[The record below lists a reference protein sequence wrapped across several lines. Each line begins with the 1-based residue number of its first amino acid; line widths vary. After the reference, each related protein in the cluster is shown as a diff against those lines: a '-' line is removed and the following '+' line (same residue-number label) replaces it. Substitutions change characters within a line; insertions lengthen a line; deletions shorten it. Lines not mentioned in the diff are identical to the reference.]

1 MPFNLLLNSS
11 NVINTDNTNFEYVFA
26 NGSFTIEEG
35 SEICVSQ
42 IVMPYSFFNLNKG
55 LYNNTTFS
63 FSLRFGATTTQ
74 YDITIP
80 DGFYTTTDINNYLEQ
95 YFITNAMYCTDTAT
109 GNNVYF
115 IYLYSNATYYANQ
128 FIVSPIIPLNTAGYT
143 FPTSYINSSTSVY
156 GYTPY
161 IIFNTGGLGSILGF
175 NNGTYPTTQSLTTQ
189 LNFISNTTPNAT
201 PINSIVIRTN
211 LCNNDCA
218 SPSDILDT
226 FSLTNSTFGA
236 NITYTPSYEKWINCS
251 YGTFN
256 SFFVYFQDQNLNRIQ
271 SNDPN
276 VLISLLL
283 RQGTTARERA
293 LVRYEDKLLMKEKT
307 NITPIDFKDEHPP
320 NFLST

>member
-11 NVINTDNTNFEYVFA
+11 NVINTDNTNFEYNFT
-26 NGSFTIEEG
+26 NGSFVIEEG
-35 SEICVSQ
+35 AEICISQ

-55 LYNNTTFS
+55 LYNNTTFQ
-63 FSLRFGATTTQ
+63 FSLTFGVTTTQ
-74 YDITIP
+74 YDVVIP
-80 DGFYTTTDINNYLEQ
+80 NGFYTTTDINNYLEQ
-95 YFITNAMYCTDTAT
+95 YFITNGMYCTNTTT
-109 GNNVYF
+109 GNYVFF
-115 IYLYSNATYYANQ
+115 IYLYTNATYYANQ

-143 FPTSYINSSTSVY
+143 FPSGYINPSTTTY

-161 IIFNTGGLGSILGF
+161 IIFNDGGLGSILGF
-175 NNGTYPTTQSLTTQ
+175 TNGTYPTTQSLTSQ

-201 PINSIVIRTN
+201 PINSIVVRTN

-218 SPSDILDT
+218 TPSDILDT
-226 FSLTNSTFGA
+226 FSLSGASFGS

-276 VLISLLL
+276 VLISILL
-283 RQGTTARERA
+283 RQGTTAREKA
-293 LVRYEDKLLMKEKT
+293 VAKYEEHLLQHT
-307 NITPIDFKDEHPP
+307 QIQPLDFK
-320 NFLST
+320 L